1 MPSPVVRCFAGAS
14 KRASVGV
21 GAGGRGGKRTHPTP
35 RGIQCDANT
44 YLHLLPQPRRCDV
57 LVLPEDLYQRPRG
70 VCGQERE
77 DGAARARV
85 SGGAVS
91 ETRAGARRNRRFAS
105 KCVCVEG
112 EGLRGL
118 SLWTLSGANWWR
130 RPPRSNR
137 AEAAEGPRGAG
148 GTGGQLQVHRLVE
161 VAVSLASVPYTA
173 LLSIGARAVKVS
185 GLFKEIG
192 GSGRRTPV
200 APVCP
205 IRSTSRSAGLG
216 PLSLSSPPSMMRRVG
231 KSSPVPDGIPSGKMR
246 GPESKKGAGIGARVG
261 GEGAQDGVFRGRG
274 ALEAD
279 GARREASEN
288 ES

>member
-1 MPSPVVRCFAGAS
+1 MLLAP
-14 KRASVGV
+14 
-21 GAGGRGGKRTHPTP
+21 AGGLELGEVGRDLGLAEGVEPHAELAARL
-35 RGIQCDANT
+35 D
-44 YLHLLPQPRRCDV
+44 L

-161 VAVSLASVPYTA
+161 VAVSLAREVSAA
-173 LLSIGARAVKVS
+173 LLSM
-185 GLFKEIG
+185 L
-192 GSGRRTPV
+192 
-200 APVCP
+200 
-205 IRSTSRSAGLG
+205 
-216 PLSLSSPPSMMRRVG
+216 
-231 KSSPVPDGIPSGKMR
+231 
-246 GPESKKGAGIGARVG
+246 
-261 GEGAQDGVFRGRG
+261 
-274 ALEAD
+274 
-279 GARREASEN
+279 
-288 ES
+288 